1 MRKITVFI
9 TLMLLFITG
18 FAFNGPD
25 PTNYELSAIEETQKD
40 GRQTETLSRIADIYY
55 RIMLSI
61 LDHYD
66 YYSFYGEDLNIPNML
81 DELDYLYKLD
91 TELLKDFRI
100 SVEEIGDKL
109 LYTVYYGGTLP
120 EELRVEELRRTINI
134 YVENVDVAINGD
146 TVCMRILVE

>member
-25 PTNYELSAIEETQKD
+25 PTNYELSAIEETQKG

>member
-100 SVEEIGDKL
+100 SVEEVGDKL